1 VQIRFNFRHDERKR
15 VSFCG
20 SIIQLHSKD
29 KRKMIKSDKCMLY
42 GEKWWDKRPVPI
54 RSFSLCSRL
63 RELVEETHDQHAM
76 IKSRDSRSGDRVQ
89 WNLNLS
95 PSAYHH
101 SQPALMSDPAYGF
114 TSAFYLCSRS
124 NSTRP
129 PLTLP
134 FNSPPSLSRGV
145 RSRTA
150 PLYGLGWRSSYAKI
164 LCRHP
169 VDCLASV
176 SEEAIIPL
184 WVERGYMDRFDG
196 CVFRL
201 HSTRTYRRPT

>member
-1 VQIRFNFRHDERKR
+1 
-15 VSFCG
+15 
-20 SIIQLHSKD
+20 
-29 KRKMIKSDKCMLY
+29 
-42 GEKWWDKRPVPI
+42 
-54 RSFSLCSRL
+54 
-63 RELVEETHDQHAM
+63 
-76 IKSRDSRSGDRVQ
+76 
-89 WNLNLS
+89 
-95 PSAYHH
+95 
-101 SQPALMSDPAYGF
+101 MSDPA
-114 TSAFYLCSRS
+114 
-124 NSTRP
+124 TRP

-196 CVFRL
+196 KIEFEPRHVFNFTL
-201 HSTRTYRRPT
+201 PEDDNDHIVCCITFNTDAQSLAALSGRTARSL